1 MLVQHIGNIFVFN
14 TDVNLEDM
22 ETESLVELHQ
32 VLQQKKLME
41 NMVEIMQFCNFD
53 RDGTCPLD
61 EMVSDLFNNFLHV
74 FLEVPFGLNNGDLL
88 LLVGHL

>member
-61 EMVSDLFNNFLHV
+61 EMKSMLLKKMGITEGYMKRKN
-74 FLEVPFGLNNGDLL
+74 LEILL
-88 LLVGHL
+88 